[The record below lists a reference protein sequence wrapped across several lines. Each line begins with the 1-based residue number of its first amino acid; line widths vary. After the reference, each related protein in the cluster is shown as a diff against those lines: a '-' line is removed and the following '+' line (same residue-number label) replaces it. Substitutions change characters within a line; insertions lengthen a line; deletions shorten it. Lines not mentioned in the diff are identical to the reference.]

1 MLKKWLSSV
10 ENSFTS
16 RLCKEFSLERNVT
29 KPERQAGK
37 DRLWLIFRV
46 WPFFYFNYV
55 FAKSFEQRIEQLII
69 NQQQLNFQQELIKLF
84 QLHYFSAILT
94 LSSKELQ
101 QDKLFRNHFSEM
113 HYGIQAIS
121 SSRGKSATEIIENAL
136 AEMLYHDIT
145 YNWSGSPAF
154 GVISN
159 YYSAKSLLYMV
170 KRKITT
176 LSHNEEYPR

>member
-1 MLKKWLSSV
+1 MFKHWINTVKD
-10 ENSFTS
+10 SFTNQ
-16 RLCKEFSLERNVT
+16 LCKEFSLNRNVASS
-29 KPERQAGK
+29 ENQAVK
-37 DRLWLIFRV
+37 DRLLLLFRI

-55 FAKSFEQRIEQLII
+55 FAKSFEQRVEQLII
-69 NQQQLNFQQELIKLF
+69 NQQQINFQQELIKLF
-84 QLHYFSAILT
+84 QLHYLSAILN
-94 LSSKELQ
+94 LSSKELR
-101 QDKLFRNHFSEM
+101 QDKLFRSHFFEM
-113 HYGIQAIS
+113 QYGIQAIS
-121 SSRGKSATEIIENAL
+121 SSRGKSATEIIENAV

-159 YYSAKSLLYMV
+159 YYSAKSFLYMV